1 MIIFLWEYCNF
12 RTSELKW
19 SEFKVVNFETL
30 KYCNFKFIKLWKWL
44 FSESDPWHFSF
55 CFDLFVIKLNCKKL
69 FRNIF
74 LLSDYLS
81 RQVLVQSHQQIF
93 LIVVMN
99 TLKMSNHDTGIAS
112 FEVIL
117 KFLLFRS
124 YSELECFFIFIFELN
139 LKFFENL
146 SWLLDIYAGFQVM

>member
-1 MIIFLWEYCNF
+1 MNSRLLILKPWNIVTSNSSSYESGYFQKVTWYFL
-12 RTSELKW
+12 
-19 SEFKVVNFETL
+19 
-30 KYCNFKFIKLWKWL
+30 
-44 FSESDPWHFSF
+44 F
-55 CFDLFVIKLNCKKL
+55 CFDLFIIKLNCKKL

-74 LLSDYLS
+74 LLIDYLS